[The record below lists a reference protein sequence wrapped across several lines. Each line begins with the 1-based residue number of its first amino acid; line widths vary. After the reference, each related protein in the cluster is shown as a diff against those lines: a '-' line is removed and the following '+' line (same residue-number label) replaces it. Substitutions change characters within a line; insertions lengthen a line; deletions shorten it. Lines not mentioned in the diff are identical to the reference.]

1 MSKPD
6 ASIQDSY
13 LVYPGIV
20 PSSWGVCHLR
30 MIVKEQGTLLI
41 TSEIRHNPGP
51 SVTNAIEGIWSTILK
66 KYPESILGNN
76 PLLVEHYN
84 DEAVYGE
91 PGLGERLALVRM
103 QKGQTAWCHTNPA
116 EIAVLTGCVL
126 DDLEI
131 PLNRL
136 IIQKVPGE
144 PS

>member
-41 TSEIRHNPGP
+41 ASEIRHNPGP

-66 KYPESILGNN
+66 TYPESILGNN

-91 PGLGERLALVRM
+91 SGLGERLALVRM
-103 QKGQTAWCHTNPA
+103 QKGQTAWCHTSPA

-126 DDLEI
+126 GDLEI